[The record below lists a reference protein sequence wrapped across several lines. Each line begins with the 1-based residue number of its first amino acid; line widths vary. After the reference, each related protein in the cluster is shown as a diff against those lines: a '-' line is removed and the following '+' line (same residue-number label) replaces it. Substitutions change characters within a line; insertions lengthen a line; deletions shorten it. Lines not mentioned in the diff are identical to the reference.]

1 MTHVRTLLVLTLF
14 ALLGACE
21 SDPRHVRVAQGEALG
36 LVHDGVRVF
45 RSLPYGAA
53 PIGVLRW
60 RAPQAARRWRGVR
73 DATRPGP
80 LCTQNTA
87 GAQWGPWTGNFAP
100 HGPVSEDCL
109 TLSVWTPAHSS
120 RERLPV
126 MVWIPGG
133 GFTDGG
139 EAMPVYDGAAL
150 ARRGIIVVTINYRV
164 AAFGLL
170 AHPAL
175 QAEQDG
181 AAGNYT
187 LRDALAALRWV
198 HANIVAFGGD
208 SGRVTIAGQSAGG
221 ALAYIMLDSPEASGL
236 FRGAILQSFP
246 PGSETLPDRNAA
258 EAIGRRIAQELHATD
273 AARLRNASAEAVLR
287 TNGDGLNLYVDN
299 VLIRDPH
306 FAAPP
311 YLNEVPIMAGMTA
324 DELSFLSP
332 NLARYREAAT
342 HYGGAFSHLYPA
354 TNDAEALDAF
364 LKSDRE
370 ATMVGLKRWARGTRG
385 GAPLYLYLW
394 DHALPGSNAGRY
406 RAFHSSEVIYMF
418 GSFTAAPERS
428 FTAADRVISERM
440 LDYWS
445 NFVKTGN
452 PNSVGVHAWPRADVA
467 DPVFMELGA
476 RFAPMAPLPT
486 AVSAFFNAYDDAHD
500 LYRF

>member
-1 MTHVRTLLVLTLF
+1 MTHVRTLLVFALF
-14 ALLGACE
+14 ALLAACE
-21 SDPRHVRVAQGEALG
+21 SDPRHVRVTEGEALG
-36 LVHDGVRVF
+36 MVQDGVRVF
-45 RSLPYGAA
+45 RSLPYAAA
-53 PIGVLRW
+53 PVGELRW
-60 RAPQAARRWRGVR
+60 RAPQAAPRWRGVR
-73 DATRPGP
+73 DATSPGP

-87 GAQWGPWTGNFAP
+87 GADWGPWTGSFAP

-120 RERLPV
+120 SERLPV

-150 ARRGIIVVTINYRV
+150 ARRGIVVVTVNYRV

-170 AHPAL
+170 THPAL

-181 AAGNYT
+181 ANGNYT

-198 HANIVAFGGD
+198 HANIGAFGGD
-208 SGRVTIAGQSAGG
+208 PGRVTIAGQSAGA
-221 ALAYIMLDSPEASGL
+221 ALAYIMLDSPQARGL
-236 FRGAILQSFP
+236 FHGAILQSFP
-246 PGSETLPDRNAA
+246 PGSETLPDRGEV
-258 EAIGRRIAQELHATD
+258 EAVGVRIAQELHATD
-273 AARLRNASAEAVLR
+273 AASLRAAPADAVLH
-287 TNGDGLNLYVDN
+287 TNGDGLNLYVDG
-299 VLIRDPH
+299 VLIGDRR

-311 YLNEVPIMAGMTA
+311 YLNDVPIMAGMTA

-332 NLARYREAAT
+332 NLVRYREAAAR
-342 HYGGAFSHLYPA
+342 YGDGFARLYPA
-354 TNDAEALDAF
+354 TNDSEALDAF
-364 LKSDRE
+364 LRSDRE
-370 ATMVGLKRWARGTRG
+370 ATMVGLQRWARGTRG

-394 DHALPGSNAGRY
+394 DHVLPGPSAERY

-418 GSFTAAPERS
+418 GSFAAAPERS
-428 FTAADRVISERM
+428 FSAKDRVISERM

-452 PNSVGVHAWPRADVA
+452 PNSEGVDAWPRADVEA
-467 DPVFMELGA
+467 PAFMELGD
-476 RFAPMAPLPT
+476 RFAPMAPLPH